1 MDKDQIQVI
10 LNVCLPAL
18 TAFLVIRYTSDETKE
33 NEFLIT
39 SDSINDKLY
48 ITVILPYNTFLLK
61 RELFR
66 YNYS

>member
-1 MDKDQIQVI
+1 MGSVQIPVI

-18 TAFLVIRYTSDETKE
+18 TAFLMIRYMSEEAKE

-48 ITVILPYNTFLLK
+48 VYYRCSTI
-61 RELFR
+61 
-66 YNYS
+66 